1 VSCPRM
7 QSLGVYVVG
16 AIYDDE
22 RALLDLHVADCPDCR
37 RELERLMPLPR
48 YLAHLTAEE
57 FERIQ
62 IDRPPP
68 AGLLT
73 RLRAAVSAE
82 RRRLARTRVAAVAAL
97 ALTLIAAAAAVELAS
112 RPEEAPAPA
121 ARVAAVD
128 PASGVRA
135 AVTLTPRAWGTAL
148 TVQMDGAAPGERC
161 RLVVRARDGSS
172 DVAATW
178 RATYRGSAGASGS
191 TELARADVA
200 AIDVVTTAG
209 RRLVH
214 VPVPPFDPTTAQ
226 EEAS

>member
-1 VSCPRM
+1 VSCQRM

-16 AIYDDE
+16 AIDDDE
-22 RALLDLHVADCPDCR
+22 RALVDLHVADCAECR

-48 YLAHLTAEE
+48 YLAHLSEEE

-62 IDRPPP
+62 IERRPP

-82 RRRLARTRVAAVAAL
+82 RRRLARVRVAAVAAV
-97 ALTLIAAAAAVELAS
+97 ALTIAVAAATVELGS
-112 RPEEAPAPA
+112 RPDPAAPA
-121 ARVAAVD
+121 ARATAVD
-128 PASGVRA
+128 PSTGVHA

-148 TVQMDGAAPGERC
+148 TVQMAGAAPGERC

-214 VPVPPFDPTTAQ
+214 VPVPPFDPTAQ

>member
-1 VSCPRM
+1 VSCQRM

-16 AIYDDE
+16 AIDDDE
-22 RALLDLHVADCPDCR
+22 RALVDLHVADCAECR

-48 YLAHLTAEE
+48 YLAHLSEEE
-57 FERIQ
+57 FDRIQ
-62 IDRPPP
+62 IERRPP

-82 RRRLARTRVAAVAAL
+82 RRRLARVRVVAVAAL
-97 ALTLIAAAAAVELAS
+97 ALTIAVAAVAVELES
-112 RPEEAPAPA
+112 RPEPAAPA
-121 ARVAAVD
+121 ARVTAVD
-128 PASGVRA
+128 PSTGVHA
-135 AVTLTPRAWGTAL
+135 TVTLTPRAWGTAL

-178 RATYRGSAGASGS
+178 RATYRGSAGAGGS

-214 VPVPPFDPTTAQ
+214 VPVPPFDPTAQ